1 MARLFNDITPL
12 RVRSGYSLLRGTTR
26 LAALVR
32 EAKALGQSR
41 IALTD
46 VNSLS
51 GATAFWQRAIDA
63 GLTPLLGAEL
73 RDPAGRSVTALVDSD
88 AGYENLCQS
97 ISELR
102 AMELEPEAATSAARP
117 AVVAGNGWAPDGQAG
132 MLPRPVSPLTDVLE
146 RFGEGLELL
155 CDDAAL
161 LAELLAVGVDRRRL
175 HPAIDPASQ
184 SRRQLNALRELIE
197 ERNLQPVAS
206 APSLTLGARH
216 AEAARLLAAIRLR
229 TTIGRVPP
237 DELPHPRAHLRDPDT
252 LGRQLADW
260 PEAIEGNARI
270 AKRCSRFRLL
280 PREPVFPAF
289 PTPDGSPPADFL
301 RKLCREGIAR
311 RYDDFPS
318 EAVHERLQREL
329 GLIEQLGFVEYFLVV
344 WDIVQYARRRGA
356 PVAGRGSGGSSI
368 VAYLLGITN
377 VCPIRY
383 DIPFERFIHA
393 RREDFPDLDVDFC
406 WRLRDEVIEYAFD
419 RWGRDCTAMVSM
431 HTTFQPRSAFRQAG
445 KALGFSDDQLSRLAG
460 RDGSTGR
467 NQADQPAVSRIAKLA
482 QSIRELP
489 HVLSVHPGGIV
500 IAPRGIRRQV
510 PIERATKGVMIT
522 QMDKNGVEDMRLVKL
537 DLLGN
542 RNLSTVRYA
551 CDRIAER
558 HGAAPDIEALPP
570 ADPATIERLRRG
582 DTVGCNQ
589 LESPAMRHLLTMMQ
603 PSEVG
608 DVMKALALIRPGAA
622 SIGMK
627 EVFIRRLRG
636 LEDTPPTPPQLA
648 GVLDDTCG
656 VMLYEDDVMLT
667 AAAMLSCSLSQADR
681 FRKQVQKC
689 TSDAQRRELSREF
702 LAGCVR
708 NGIDPDYARD
718 TWVQMAKFNHYS
730 FCRAHAGSYAMLA
743 YAGAYLRTHWP
754 REFWLAA
761 LNNNQSMYHP
771 RVYVE
776 QAKREGV
783 AFRLPSVNHSGEE
796 FTLEAD
802 GTIRVGLQLVS
813 GVGPVTI
820 ERILQQRQRRA
831 FDGLTDLLWRVGLGE
846 SEARSLILCGAMD
859 WTGRSRPTLMMEW
872 TLYRTMKPGRVPGG
886 PLLSAAPVV
895 PDAPG
900 DYDEARKYFDEREIL
915 GISVREH
922 ILSLYRPTLARL
934 VNVDTRAL
942 PHRLGQRVRIAG
954 VLEARRATR
963 TQGGET
969 MLFLTLE
976 DEYGMFEATVFP
988 SAMRAMR
995 TKLAGAG
1002 PYRITGRVDSQ
1013 HGCVSVTADTIERI
1027 RVTGVDPR

>member
-26 LAALVR
+26 IAALIR
-32 EAKALGQSR
+32 EAKKLGHSR

-46 VNSLS
+46 VNSLH
-51 GATAFWQRAIDA
+51 GATAFWRRAVDA

-73 RDPAGRSVTALVDSD
+73 RDPAGRSVTAMVNSD

-97 ISELR
+97 ITELR
-102 AMELEPEAATSAARP
+102 AMELEPEPVAASSPAPAA
-117 AVVAGNGWAPDGQAG
+117 VTAGVGWARRDATG
-132 MLPRPVSPLTDVLE
+132 MLPRPVSPLASVLE

-155 CDDAAL
+155 CDDAELIVDL
-161 LAELLAVGVDRRRL
+161 LAAGVDRDGL

-184 SRRQLNALRELIE
+184 SRRQLDALRALVE
-197 ERNLQPVAS
+197 ERNLPPVAS

-229 TTIGRVPP
+229 TTMNRVP
-237 DELPHPRAHLRDPDT
+237 DDQLPHPRAHLRDPDT

-260 PEAIEGNARI
+260 PDAIEGNTRLVQ
-270 AKRCSRFRLL
+270 RCSRFRLL

-289 PTPDGSPPADFL
+289 PTPDGSSSADFL
-301 RKLCREGIAR
+301 RKLCSEGIAR
-311 RYDDFPS
+311 RYGDFPS
-318 EAVHERLQREL
+318 GAVHARLEREL

-377 VCPIRY
+377 VCPLRY

-445 KALGFSDDQLSRLAG
+445 KALGFSDQQLSRLSGRGPGRAG
-460 RDGSTGR
+460 
-467 NQADQPAVSRIAKLA
+467 ADQPDLSRITRLA
-482 QSIRELP
+482 RSIRELP

-500 IAPRGIRRQV
+500 IAPRGIRRYV
-510 PIERATKGVMIT
+510 PIERAAKGVMIT
-522 QMDKNGVEDMRLVKL
+522 QMDKDGVEDMRLVKL

-551 CDRIAER
+551 CDRITER
-558 HGAAPDIEALPP
+558 HGSAPDIEALPP

-603 PSEVG
+603 PSDVG

-636 LEDTPPTPPQLA
+636 LEDTPPAPPQLA
-648 GVLDDTCG
+648 GVLRDTHG

-667 AAAMLSCSLSQADR
+667 AAAMLSCSLPQADR
-681 FRKQVQKC
+681 FRKRVQKC

-708 NGIDPDYARD
+708 NGIDPTYAKD

-783 AFRLPSVNHSGEE
+783 TFRLPSVNHSGEE
-796 FTLEAD
+796 FVLEAD
-802 GTIRVGLQLVS
+802 GAIRVGLGFVS
-813 GVGPVTI
+813 GLGPVTI
-820 ERILQQRQRRA
+820 ERILEQRQRRA
-831 FDGLTDLLWRVGLGE
+831 FDGLTDLLSRVGLGE
-846 SEARSLILCGAMD
+846 SEARSLILCGALD

-872 TLYRTMKPGRVPGG
+872 TLHQTLKPGRVPGG

-934 VNVDTRAL
+934 VTADTRAL
-942 PHRLGQRVRIAG
+942 PHRVGQRVRIAG
-954 VLEARRATR
+954 VLEATRATR
-963 TQGGET
+963 TRNGET

-976 DEYGMFEATVFP
+976 DEHGMFEATVFP
-988 SAMRAMR
+988 SAMGRMR
-995 TKLAGAG
+995 TKLAGPG

-1013 HGCVSVTADTIERI
+1013 HGCVSVTAETVERI
-1027 RVTGVDPR
+1027 RVSGVDPR

>member
-1 MARLFNDITPL
+1 MVRLFNDITPL

-26 LAALVR
+26 MPALIR
-32 EAKALGQSR
+32 EARRLGHTR

-46 VNSLS
+46 VNSLH
-51 GATAFWQRAIDA
+51 GATLFWQRATDA

-73 RDPAGRSVTALVDSD
+73 RDPVGRSVTAVVDSD
-88 AGYENLCQS
+88 LGYENLCQG
-97 ISELR
+97 ITELR
-102 AMELEPEAATSAARP
+102 AMELASHGAQAKARP
-117 AVVAGNGWAPDGQAG
+117 TVPAGGGTSTDGSG
-132 MLPRPVSPLTDVLE
+132 MFERTDSPLVGVLE
-146 RFGEGLELL
+146 QFGEGLELL
-155 CDDAAL
+155 CDDAELIADL
-161 LAELLAVGVDRRRL
+161 LAGGAERDRI

-184 SRRQLNALRELIE
+184 SRRQLDALREIAD
-197 ERNLQPVAS
+197 ERTLQPVAS
-206 APSLTLGARH
+206 AASLTLGSSH

-229 TTIGRVPP
+229 TTMDRVPP
-237 DELPHPRAHLRDPDT
+237 NELPHPRAHLRDPDT
-252 LGRQLADW
+252 LGRQLEGWGD
-260 PEAIEGNARI
+260 AIEGNARLVR
-270 AKRCSRFRLL
+270 RCSRFRLL
-280 PREPVFPAF
+280 PREPVFPSF
-289 PTPDGSPPADFL
+289 PTPDGSPPATFL
-301 RKLCREGIAR
+301 RRLCREGLAR
-311 RYDDFPS
+311 RYGEFPTHV
-318 EAVHERLQREL
+318 VHERLEREL
-329 GLIEQLGFVEYFLVV
+329 ELIERLGFVEYFLVV

-406 WRLRDEVIEYAFD
+406 WRLRDEVIEYAFG
-419 RWGRDCTAMVSM
+419 RWGAECTAMVSM

-445 KALGFSDDQLSRLAG
+445 KAIGYSDEQLSRLAAG
-460 RDGSTGR
+460 RDAGD
-467 NQADQPAVSRIAKLA
+467 ADQRDVSRIGKLA

-510 PIERATKGVMIT
+510 PIERAAKGVMIT
-522 QMDKNGVEDMRLVKL
+522 QMDKDGVEDMRLVKL

-558 HGAAPDIEALPP
+558 EGTAPDIEALPP
-570 ADPATIERLRRG
+570 ADPATIRRLREG

-603 PSEVG
+603 PSDVG
-608 DVMKALALIRPGAA
+608 DVMKTLALIRPGAA

-627 EVFIRRLRG
+627 DVFIRRLRG
-636 LEDTPPTPPQLA
+636 LERTPPAPPQLA
-648 GVLDDTCG
+648 GVLGDTCG

-667 AAAMLSCSLSQADR
+667 AAAMLSCSLPEADR

-689 TSDAQRRELSREF
+689 SSDAQRRELSREF
-702 LAGCVR
+702 IAGCVR
-708 NGIDPDYARD
+708 NGIDPEFARD

-783 AFRLPSVNHSGEE
+783 RFHLPSVNDSGEE
-796 FTLEAD
+796 FTLEPD
-802 GTIRVGLQLVS
+802 GTIRVGLEFVS
-813 GVGPVTI
+813 GLGPVTI
-820 ERILQQRQRRA
+820 ERILGERTRRP
-831 FDGLTDLLWRVGLGE
+831 FDGLTDLLARVGLGE
-846 SEARSLILCGAMD
+846 AETRSLILCGALD
-859 WTGRSRPTLMMEW
+859 WTGRTRPTLMMEW
-872 TLYRTMKPGRVPGG
+872 NLHRTMKPGRVPGG
-886 PLLSAAPVV
+886 PLLSAAPIV

-900 DYDEARKYFDEREIL
+900 DYDEARKYFDEREVL

-922 ILSLYRPTLARL
+922 IMSLYRPTLANL
-934 VNVDTRAL
+934 VNTDTRGL
-942 PHRLGQRVRIAG
+942 SRRVGQPVRIAG
-954 VLEARRATR
+954 VMEARRTTR
-963 TQGGET
+963 TQSGET

-976 DEYGMFEATVFP
+976 DEHGMFEATVFP
-988 SAMRAMR
+988 SALRGMRA
-995 TKLAGAG
+995 KLAGPG
-1002 PYRITGRVDSQ
+1002 PYRISGRVDDQ
-1013 HGCVSVTADTIERI
+1013 HGCVSVTADAVERI